1 MKREKVEG
9 SKQKAVGR
17 NWEERLLRSVVLG
30 FPAMPFDVRKGSALP
45 SPVIENFSGD
55 GLRLSLEPSP
65 ERFLK
70 PFRKGKAFPHGTR
83 QSRKRRLYST

>member
-30 FPAMPFDVRKGSALP
+30 FPAMPFDVRKASALP
-45 SPVIENFSGD
+45 SPVIEDSSSPSGKA
-55 GLRLSLEPSP
+55 
-65 ERFLK
+65 K
-70 PFRKGKAFPHGTR
+70 PFRRERGKAAKGDSTPLDR
-83 QSRKRRLYST
+83 SRRSSASQST